1 MARIPTTEY
10 NRAQYNNVEK
20 LNNDYFLKVIQAD
33 GQGNF
38 ITPFAP
44 PEYDEIALTYVTS
57 GNGTGEIETVI
68 YKLSTVTQATLT
80 LSYDAN
86 DKLSGVLKS

>member
-1 MARIPTTEY
+1 MARIQPKDY
-10 NRAQYNNVEK
+10 NKAQYNNVEK

-44 PEYDEIALTYVTS
+44 PEYDEISLTYVTA
-57 GNGTGEIETVI
+57 GNGIGEIETVE
-68 YKLSTVTQATLT
+68 YKLSTATQATLT

-86 DKLSGVLKS
+86 DKLSGVVKS